1 MAALHRF
8 GTITPAKSWRTKRFN
23 EGGYCA
29 VFLGEKSDKLKYFR
43 EDFVMI
49 ETIKNHIII
58 FPYDAFKGLFPPSQ
72 ILSFEV
78 VLAVVPIV

>member
-1 MAALHRF
+1 MGHESANLNLANPYE
-8 GTITPAKSWRTKRFN
+8 TINP
-23 EGGYCA
+23 
-29 VFLGEKSDKLKYFR
+29 EKVRAS
-43 EDFVMI
+43 